1 MRRFIWLTGI
11 FCLCA
16 AVTAQAETMYVNDII
31 KITLRTGPGISRKVI
46 DNILSG
52 QKVNVIGHE
61 GGWAHVTLPNNK
73 KGWVLNRYLTKKR
86 PNELELAALNKKHKE
101 LTDKYNKLLEKN
113 RQRDKEHTT
122 LGSEFTQNQKS
133 LEQINEAYDKLK
145 IECAD
150 FLTVQSKYE
159 IASQELYE
167 KTKTLEYLEK
177 RVKDLSMKQYLYGAY
192 AGVSILIIGILMGYM
207 FRRKRKSSL
216 Y

>member
-1 MRRFIWLTGI
+1 M
-11 FCLCA
+11 CA

-113 RQRDKEHTT
+113 RQRNKEHTT
-122 LGSEFTQNQKS
+122 LDSEFAQNQKS
-133 LEQINEAYDKLK
+133 LEKINKAYDKLK